1 MGTCRKKRIL
11 YQGLAAGQTAW
22 PMRQYAENN
31 CIQNCKESRREE
43 RKNCRINGCI
53 HVVLLG
59 GGMVLVGSRVSII
72 HFHPFSDTCEHYY
85 TVVSICL

>member
-22 PMRQYAENN
+22 PMRQYAEND

-59 GGMVLVGSRVSII
+59 GGDGASGLARE
-72 HFHPFSDTCEHYY
+72 HYPFS
-85 TVVSICL
+85 SIL

>member
-1 MGTCRKKRIL
+1 MQPLRIKEWVHVARKK

-22 PMRQYAENN
+22 PMRQYAEND

-59 GGMVLVGSRVSII
+59 GGGNGASGLARE
-72 HFHPFSDTCEHYY
+72 HYPFS
-85 TVVSICL
+85 SILRYL

>member
-1 MGTCRKKRIL
+1 
-11 YQGLAAGQTAW
+11 
-22 PMRQYAENN
+22 MRQYAEND

-59 GGMVLVGSRVSII
+59 GGGGGNGASGLAREHYSFSSILRY
-72 HFHPFSDTCEHYY
+72 TCEHYY
-85 TVVSICL
+85 PVLSICL

>member
-1 MGTCRKKRIL
+1 
-11 YQGLAAGQTAW
+11 
-22 PMRQYAENN
+22 MRQYAEND

-59 GGMVLVGSRVSII
+59 GGGGGEW
-72 HFHPFSDTCEHYY
+72 C
-85 TVVSICL
+85 